1 MYTANDL
8 LAIALG
14 EKGYLEKNSN
24 SNLDSKT
31 ANAGSKN
38 YTKYARDLYA
48 AGYYQA
54 NKQGV
59 AWCDMFHDWCHY
71 IAAKKN
77 AKLAQEIICQ
87 SGPYG
92 ASCQCSMNYYKE
104 AGRFYT
110 SNPEP
115 GDQIFFGSKS
125 NATHTGIVTEIKN
138 GRVYTVEGN
147 TSSASGVVANGG
159 GVFEKSYSLNYTKI
173 AGYGRPRY
181 KTGTGTTVKPNTNTS
196 KEVCNVELNILRKG
210 DKGEQVKALQ
220 LLLIGNDCSCGER
233 GADGDFGS
241 KTVSAVKKYQK
252 KKGLEPDGVVGPAT
266 WGALLGAK

>member
-8 LAIALG
+8 LAIALA
-14 EKGYLEKNSN
+14 EVGYLEKNSN
-24 SNLDSKT
+24 SNLDNKT

-38 YTKYARDLYA
+38 YTKYARDLHK

-59 AWCDMFHDWCHY
+59 AWCDMFNDWCHY
-71 IAAKKN
+71 IAAGKD
-77 AKLAQEIICQ
+77 AKRAQETICQ

-92 ASCQCSMNYYKE
+92 ASCKCSMDYYIA
-104 AGRFYT
+104 AGRFYKT
-110 SNPEP
+110 GPKP
-115 GDQIFFGSKS
+115 GDQIFFGSKT
-125 NATHTGIVTEIKN
+125 NVRHTGIVEKTEN
-138 GRVYTVEGN
+138 GRVYTIEGN
-147 TSSASGVVANGG
+147 TSGTSGVVANGG
-159 GVFEKSYSLNYTKI
+159 GVFRKSYSLNYTQI
-173 AGYGRPRY
+173 VGYGRPRY
-181 KTGTGTTVKPNTNTS
+181 AEGSSTTVKPNTNTS

-220 LLLIGNDCSCGER
+220 LLLIGNDCSCGDS

-252 KKGLEPDGVVGPAT
+252 KQGLDQDGIVGPAT
-266 WGALLGAK
+266 WGKLLGAK